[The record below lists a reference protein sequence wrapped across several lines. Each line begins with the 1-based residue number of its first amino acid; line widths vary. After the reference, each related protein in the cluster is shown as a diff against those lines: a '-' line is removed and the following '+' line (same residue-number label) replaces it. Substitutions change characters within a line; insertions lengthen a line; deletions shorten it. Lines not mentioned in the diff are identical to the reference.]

1 MAEDGCIFRFI
12 NMVLDRAPQTLA
24 LLSVLGLLVVLP
36 PILSSTYAAPDRKA
50 ADQGD
55 ASAQY
60 NLGGMYYSGKGV
72 VQNFVQAHK
81 WCNLAAAN
89 LTGAPRESAAK
100 RIDILER
107 KMTKA
112 QVAEAQKIAQ
122 EWKPKTD

>member
-50 ADQGD
+50 ADQGV

-60 NLGGMYYSGKGV
+60 NLGGMYYRGEGV
-72 VQNFVQAHK
+72 AQDYTQALFWYRKAADQGDAYAQYNLGGMYDRGEGVAQNFVQAHK
-81 WCNLAAAN
+81 
-89 LTGAPRESAAK
+89 
-100 RIDILER
+100 
-107 KMTKA
+107 
-112 QVAEAQKIAQ
+112 
-122 EWKPKTD
+122 